1 MAMIPNKD
9 VKFKNFLIIIKIDDE
24 IIKIENY
31 QE

>member
-9 VKFKNFLIIIKIDDE
+9 VKFKNCLIIIKIDDE